1 MNIIVSRPA
10 LKQALAIV
18 YRAVGSRPTLPVLS
32 HVLIAS
38 DQGRLK
44 LVCTDLHMAI
54 THWIGASVLEGG
66 AITVPAK
73 LLTDVVAGL
82 SSDKI
87 TLTTREERAELK
99 LVCGR
104 DTTTI
109 RGFEGDEFPLIPRIA
124 TEPIATIPG
133 TVLAEALAQVA
144 FAAATDD
151 SRPVLSGVRL
161 RFCDDGLL
169 LNAADGFRLADR
181 KIPLEP
187 SIYRTHG
194 LEVIVIKSAL
204 RELPA
209 IIDSDTPVQ
218 IRINKSQ
225 AQVWFSTEDTEL
237 IARVIDGLY
246 PDVQRIIP
254 TQYTTRAVIDTAA
267 LRQAVKLA
275 KVFATTETA
284 SVVKLELCP
293 SADGPGQLHLSAR
306 VEHGDNAGTVD
317 AVISGPKGRIALNV
331 RYLAEMLDCIDT
343 PHVAIEL
350 QTEQAPLVIKPSGKT
365 NNYTHVIMPMTWR

>member
-1 MNIIVSRPA
+1 MKIIVSRPA

-18 YRAVGSRPTLPVLS
+18 HRAVGSRSTLPVLS

-44 LVCTDLHMAI
+44 LVGTDLNMAI
-54 THWIGASVLEGG
+54 SHWIGASILEGG
-66 AITVPAK
+66 EITVPAK

-82 SSDKI
+82 SGDQI

-99 LVCGR
+99 LACGR

-109 RGFEGDEFPLIPRIA
+109 RGFDADEFPSIPLIT

-144 FAAATDD
+144 FAAATDE
-151 SRPVLSGVRL
+151 SRPVLAGVRL
-161 RFCDDGLL
+161 RFCADGLL
-169 LNAADGFRLADR
+169 LTAADGFRLADR

-187 SIYRTHG
+187 SIHRTHG
-194 LEVIVIKSAL
+194 VEVIVIKSAL

-218 IRINKSQ
+218 IRINTSA
-225 AQVWFSTEDTEL
+225 AQVWFTTADTEL
-237 IARVIDGLY
+237 IARVIDGSY

-254 TQYTTRAVIDTAA
+254 TQHTTRAVIDTAA

-275 KVFATTETA
+275 KIFATTESA
-284 SVVKLELCP
+284 SVVKLELHP
-293 SADGPGQLHLSAR
+293 NNDGPGQLHLSAR
-306 VEHGDNAGTVD
+306 VEDGDNAGTID
-317 AVISGPKGRIALNV
+317 AVISGPQGRIALNV
-331 RYLAEMLDCIDT
+331 RYLAEVLDCIDT
-343 PHVAIEL
+343 PHVVIEL
-350 QTEQAPLVIKPSGKT
+350 QTEQAPLVIKPSGT
-365 NNYTHVIMPMTWR
+365 TAYTHVIMPMTWR